1 MFIKSFL
8 FLFGFGLSVISTTFI
23 LMYLNLFT
31 LGYNFFDYLF
41 FISRRIECINIF
53 VGLLFIYIAFLNG
66 GKNELYF

>member
-41 FISRRIECINIF
+41 FISKRIECINIF